1 MGAGH
6 GYKHPDMSAGTD
18 NQPLRTPWGLM
29 ILLGALTAMGP
40 VAIDMYLPSL
50 PAIGRELNA
59 PASQIQGTVAA
70 FLAGMAVGQF
80 FYGPASDRFGRR
92 APLLL
97 GVTIYVAA
105 SMACALTNSAETL
118 LVGRFV
124 QALGACAGGVV
135 SRAVLR
141 DQFGHT
147 QTARMLSI
155 LMLTMGLA
163 PILAPLVGGL
173 LLMVGSWRLIFWF
186 MAAFGV
192 VVGVAMLLRLKETRS
207 EATRLQAESENPF
220 RAYVAL
226 LRQKRLVGYALA
238 GGLNGAVLFTYISTA
253 PGLVID
259 IYGVPPAAFG
269 LIFGLNAAAVIGAN
283 QVNRYVLR
291 HRAPDAI
298 VVVASLAALSVAAVL
313 AMATLVGVD
322 GPWVVLPLIFV
333 LLSSYGFIQGN
344 TVAGAL
350 SVDPLRAGSASS
362 LLGGASF
369 GVGALASSLA
379 AAFHDGT
386 PRPMALIML
395 AALAGSRL
403 AFTGW
408 AYPKARRS

>member
-1 MGAGH
+1 
-6 GYKHPDMSAGTD
+6 
-18 NQPLRTPWGLM
+18 
-29 ILLGALTAMGP
+29 
-40 VAIDMYLPSL
+40 
-50 PAIGRELNA
+50 
-59 PASQIQGTVAA
+59 
-70 FLAGMAVGQF
+70 
-80 FYGPASDRFGRR
+80 
-92 APLLL
+92 
-97 GVTIYVAA
+97 
-105 SMACALTNSAETL
+105 
-118 LVGRFV
+118 
-124 QALGACAGGVV
+124 
-135 SRAVLR
+135 
-141 DQFGHT
+141 
-147 QTARMLSI
+147 
-155 LMLTMGLA
+155 
-163 PILAPLVGGL
+163 
-173 LLMVGSWRLIFWF
+173 
-186 MAAFGV
+186 
-192 VVGVAMLLRLKETRS
+192 MLLRLKETRS